1 MEDFSDRVVMIT
13 GAAGNLGSAVAR
25 AFRAAGA
32 RLILVDRAPDRL
44 PALFPD
50 LADSPDHYLA
60 TSVDLTDPDVAE
72 ATVREALRRRGRIDV
87 LVHTVGSYRGGQPVH
102 ETPLETWQALFD
114 LNVRTALTVTRAVVP
129 VMVSQG
135 AGRIIYVAAKAAL
148 EGGKNTAAYSAAKS
162 ALLRLT
168 ESLAAELRGTGVTV
182 NCVLPSTIDTPQNR
196 AAMPKADPARWVKP
210 EAIADVILFLA
221 SDAARA
227 VHGAA
232 IPVYGAG

>member
-1 MEDFSDRVVMIT
+1 MEAFTERVVMVT

-25 AFRAAGA
+25 AFGAAGA
-32 RLILVDRAPDRL
+32 RLVLVDRAPDRL
-44 PALFPD
+44 PVLFPD
-50 LADSPDHYLA
+50 LADSPDHYLV
-60 TSVDLTDPDVAE
+60 TSVDLTNADAAEEVVAE
-72 ATVREALRRRGRIDV
+72 SLRRLGRMDV
-87 LVHTVGSYRGGQPVH
+87 LVHTVGGYRGGRPVH
-102 ETPLETWQALFD
+102 ETDLETWQALFD

-129 VMVSQG
+129 VMVARG
-135 AGRIIYVAAKAAL
+135 AGRIVYVAARAGL
-148 EGGKNTAAYSAAKS
+148 EGGKHMAAYSAAKS
-162 ALLRLT
+162 ALIRLT